1 MAPRSSWE
9 SGTERVM
16 GAVIA
21 IIIGVVVVGFIV
33 ASLFVRR
40 HRESDR
46 PGPGW
51 QPTDEVFND
60 PSTNRIMRVWIDES
74 GERRYV
80 READRPAI

>member
-1 MAPRSSWE
+1 
-9 SGTERVM
+9 M
-16 GAVIA
+16 GAVIGILVA
-21 IIIGVVVVGFIV
+21 LVVIGFIV

-51 QPTDEVFND
+51 QRTDEVFND
-60 PSTNRIMRVWIDES
+60 PSTDRVMRVWLDEA

-80 READRPAI
+80 VDGGRPAV

>member
-1 MAPRSSWE
+1 
-9 SGTERVM
+9 VL
-16 GAVIA
+16 GALV
-21 IIIGVVVVGFIV
+21 GVLIVLAVVGLVV

-51 QPTDEVFND
+51 HRTDEVFND
-60 PSTNRIMRVWIDES
+60 PSTNRVMRVWLDDS

-80 READRPAI
+80 RETDRPAI